1 MRCARAIFESIDLAD
16 GMEVEIAELM
26 QCKEVKWWVTTVRQV
41 LRKEKL
47 GRTAKRAAV
56 LLEKVER
63 KAFKYPVPHGYGD
76 GFSECACKRCVRGAS
91 YEEAAE
97 KALTA
102 WEEAVRQSP
111 LLATW
116 PHEILLRECVRLPTY
131 CTN

>member
-1 MRCARAIFESIDLAD
+1 MAD
-16 GMEVEIAELM
+16 GMELEIAELM
-26 QCKEVKWWVTTVRQV
+26 QCKEVKWWVTTERQV

-56 LLEKVER
+56 LLEKAER

-76 GFSECACKRCVRGAS
+76 GFSECACKRCVRGAT

-102 WEEAVRQSP
+102 WEKAVARY
-111 LLATW
+111 LAA
-116 PHEILLRECVRLPTY
+116 
-131 CTN
+131 